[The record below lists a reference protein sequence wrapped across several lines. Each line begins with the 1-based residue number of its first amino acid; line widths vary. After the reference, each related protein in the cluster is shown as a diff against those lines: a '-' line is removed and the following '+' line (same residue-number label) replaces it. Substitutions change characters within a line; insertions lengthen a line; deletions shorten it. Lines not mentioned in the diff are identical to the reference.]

1 MSGIDDITALDK
13 FYRDC
18 IEALLIGLEINN
30 KEAFM
35 LKLNP
40 TNCLKLGRA
49 YMDGVKRLQA
59 KMENQQY
66 AE

>member
-1 MSGIDDITALDK
+1 MSGIDDIIAIDK

-35 LKLNP
+35 RKLSP

-59 KMENQQY
+59 KIRDE
-66 AE
+66 E